1 MASRTLIV
9 LCVVRSPLLT
19 GRALVQRDIYYKIPK
34 LPQSKV
40 LLFSAY
46 GITSEV

>member
-19 GRALVQRDIYYKIPK
+19 GTALVQSNIYYEIPK

-40 LLFSAY
+40 LLFSVYA
-46 GITSEV
+46 ITSEV